1 MSTLLILIE
10 FAACAAVIAVAGSM
24 LSLQGDIIASKSKL
38 SRSWVGLVLIATAT
52 SLPELFTGLSS
63 VTLADAPNIAVGNI
77 LGSCLFNLVMVVL
90 LDALNRDEPFF
101 RLADQG
107 HILSAGFG
115 AILVG
120 FVGASL
126 LIERE
131 VFVPSLWHIGLSTPI
146 LMLVYF
152 VATRASFLYQHR
164 HGDVLPEIDPYPDTT
179 LRRAIRR
186 YVIAAAFVVAAGILL
201 PFVGVRLADSLGLQ
215 TTFVGTLLIAAATT
229 LPELVV
235 VIAAYKLGATDLAMA
250 SILGSNLFDI
260 FILSIDD
267 LAYNNGPLLATAS
280 PTNAVT
286 AFAIVVMT
294 GIVIVGLVYRPRT
307 RLAGTISWTS
317 IALLAVYLLST
328 YVIFLH
334 GV

>member
-63 VTLADAPNIAVGNI
+63 VTLTDAPNIAVGNI

-164 HGDVLPEIDPYPDTT
+164 HGDVPPEIDPYPDTT

-201 PFVGVRLADSLGLQ
+201 PFVGVRLADNLGLQ